1 MKAYSN
7 NRMSDNSEYKVRN
20 AKPSE
25 FEEIGKLL
33 VEVYAQLE
41 GFPKPSE
48 QPEYYEKLANI
59 SDFINKPGA
68 ELLVALSPED
78 KILGAVVFFSDIK
91 YYGSGGSATREKNA
105 AGFRLLGV
113 SPQARGKGIGKLLTV
128 SCMDKARENHA
139 GQLIIHTTMAMQTA
153 WKMYEHFGFKRS
165 EDLDFMQ
172 GALPVYGFRLLL

>member
-1 MKAYSN
+1 
-7 NRMSDNSEYKVRN
+7 MSDNSEYKVRN

-59 SDFINKPGA
+59 GDFINKPGA

-91 YYGSGGSATREKNA
+91 YYGSGGSATREKKCGRVPFA
-105 AGFRLLGV
+105 WRQSTSQGKGYRKTPDRLLHG
-113 SPQARGKGIGKLLTV
+113 QGKGK
-128 SCMDKARENHA
+128 SCRAVDHSYHYGHADCLEN
-139 GQLIIHTTMAMQTA
+139 
-153 WKMYEHFGFKRS
+153 
-165 EDLDFMQ
+165 
-172 GALPVYGFRLLL
+172 V